1 MSSPSAALCMA
12 ATALFGFGMLGMM
25 AAPAQARPD
34 CYFIAHN
41 PATGLMV
48 ADGHAWAMKKKWAC
62 NRAERRCNRELKRKK
77 RHGLDR
83 GALGAKCGRAW

>member
-41 PATGLMV
+41 PATGLMEPT
-48 ADGHAWAMKKKWAC
+48 AMP
-62 NRAERRCNRELKRKK
+62 
-77 RHGLDR
+77 
-83 GALGAKCGRAW
+83 GR